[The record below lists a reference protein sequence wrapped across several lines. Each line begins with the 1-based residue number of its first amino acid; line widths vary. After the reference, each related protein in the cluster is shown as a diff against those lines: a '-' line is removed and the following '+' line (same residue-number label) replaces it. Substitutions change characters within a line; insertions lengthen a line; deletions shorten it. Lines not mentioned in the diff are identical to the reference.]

1 MEELNSEKIKKE
13 KIKKKK
19 KKNDSGGLVDNS
31 KGAQVMF
38 KTALRNHIDLTNI
51 ADNKANIILTIN
63 AIIITIALPLL
74 STYASENHHLYVP
87 AFFLLSTNM
96 ASIVYGALVTRP
108 GRMQGKTDLT
118 KIKQGKSNLFFFGNF
133 YKMNIEDYKL
143 EAERAEREG
152 DYGKVAEIR
161 YGKIKEAQ
169 ERLDVLQLQLAE
181 NQAGNS
187 LIKEEVT
194 HDDIAEVVAKWTGIP
209 VTKMLQSEREKLL
222 QLEDELHRR
231 VVGQEEAI
239 IAVSDAVRRSREN
252 PLIIPF

>member
-51 ADNKANIILTIN
+51 ADNKANIILIIN

-133 YKMNIEDYKL
+133 YKMNIEDYRSGVTEIISDKEL
-143 EAERAEREG
+143 VDKVSMTDLYYLG
-152 DYGKVAEIR
+152 QVLGKKYELLRTCYTVFMVGMI
-161 YGKIKEAQ
+161 
-169 ERLDVLQLQLAE
+169 LTV
-181 NQAGNS
+181 
-187 LIKEEVT
+187 VT
-194 HDDIAEVVAKWTGIP
+194 FVIAFFTAHP
-209 VTKMLQSEREKLL
+209 
-222 QLEDELHRR
+222 
-231 VVGQEEAI
+231 
-239 IAVSDAVRRSREN
+239 
-252 PLIIPF
+252 